1 MDLRNAPIWW
11 IQDPR
16 LQGSTGCPHQ
26 GDWRWS
32 CSDGIRE
39 CSDFTGKKKTYV
51 LGESVI
57 QDAVQI
63 WLFHLFLYCVDPLNN
78 CSMILESKSSSI
90 RSYIESLNP
99 TYSNLVQSNLHNL
112 TCVIQ
117 SYTILWSSCVLRDL
131 CDEIHFIQSVQ
142 SNLIQSNPNH
152 PSPSSSTSIAYL
164 LGMYIYNKIWN
175 LTGHVSL
182 ILILRLFIWIPKA
195 LDLTSQRG
203 LPVCPLEC
211 FTRTLK
217 CVRMYL

>member
-1 MDLRNAPIWW
+1 MI
-11 IQDPR
+11 
-16 LQGSTGCPHQ
+16 QGSTGCPHQ

-32 CSDGIRE
+32 CSDGGNPQILP
-39 CSDFTGKKKTYV
+39 KKTYV

-57 QDAVQI
+57 QDAIQI
-63 WLFHLFLYCVDPLNN
+63 WLFHLFHLFLYSCWLLNN

-90 RSYIESLNP
+90 RSCIESLNP

-117 SYTILWSSCVLRDL
+117 SYTILWSSCVPRDL
-131 CDEIHFIQSVQ
+131 CDEIHLIQSVQ

-152 PSPSSSTSIAYL
+152 PSPSSSTSIGYL

-211 FTRTLK
+211 FTPTLK